1 VTAASSLDAIPEELR
16 AVASSALAAALGPAQ
31 ISGLARVSGGASGAL
46 TVRVDTPARSVL
58 LRLET
63 GLNARSNPNHYA
75 CMRAAAEAGIA
86 PPLHFVD
93 ADRGVAVMEFVAQRP
108 LQAYPGGPPALVREL
123 GALIRR
129 LQERAVFPPAEIRYT
144 DLVRRML
151 AFVVQSRVFADGLLA
166 PHADGLE
173 RICDAYPWDDRALVS
188 SHNDPNP
195 RNVLFDGA
203 RLWLVDWETAY
214 RNDPLTDLAVVTHE
228 LAATP
233 DLQQQLVRSWLG
245 RDPDRA
251 TMARLVLLRQLTRMF
266 FACAL
271 FRHFA
276 RIPGRPPDADL
287 TALSAEQ
294 FISAIQAGRLRVGTP
309 EVLYAFAKM
318 FLAGFLHELTAPDFQ
333 QALASARGG

>member
-1 VTAASSLDAIPEELR
+1 
-16 AVASSALAAALGPAQ
+16 VASSALAAALGSAEPPA
-31 ISGLARVSGGASGAL
+31 LARVTGGASGAL
-46 TVRVDTPARSVL
+46 TYRVDATDRPYL

-63 GLNARSNPNHYA
+63 GLNARTNPNHYA

-86 PPLHFVD
+86 PPLRFVD
-93 ADRGVAVMEFVAQRP
+93 PDRGVAVMEFIEQRP

-123 GALIRR
+123 GALVRR

-144 DLVRRML
+144 DLIHRML
-151 AFVVQSRVFADGLLA
+151 TFVVQSRVFADGLLA
-166 PHADGLE
+166 PHGEGLE
-173 RICDAYPWDDRALVS
+173 RICDAYPWDDGALVS

-228 LAATP
+228 LAAAS
-233 DLQQQLVRSWLG
+233 DLQRQLVRSWLG
-245 RDPDRA
+245 REPDRA
-251 TMARLVLLRQLTRMF
+251 TLARLVLMRQLTRMF

-276 RIPGRPPDADL
+276 GIPGRPPDSDL
-287 TALSAEQ
+287 TPLSAEQ
-294 FISAIQAGRLRVGTP
+294 FISAIQTGRLKLGTP

-318 FLAGFLHELTAPDFQ
+318 FLAGFLDELTAPGFDE
-333 QALASARGG
+333 ALAAARGG